1 MPLKETEEMILLPAG
16 IFRVGRGPLGDGNAE
31 NIGLRVGL
39 DEGRVVEDGL
49 GDGCGSGEGC
59 GSEEGCGAVVEEGM
73 GSEDGLGGSVSDL
86 RVEEGMGS
94 DDGLDEGAS
103 DGSGSD
109 DGLGGSVSDLR
120 VEEGMGSEDGLEE
133 GASEG
138 LDEGSGLTGHIITS
152 HAPAIPEAR
161 HILYMSWHAGK
172 VASQHFGVAVGHI
185 SISHADATGAD
196 ARHCL

>member
-16 IFRVGRGPLGDGNAE
+16 RFKVGRGPLGDGNAE

-49 GDGCGSGEGC
+49 GDGCGSEEGLDVGFMSYEGLGEGASVSDEGSGRVVDEGM
-59 GSEEGCGAVVEEGM
+59 GSEEGLGEGASDCFMSYEGLGEGASVSDEGCGAVVE
-73 GSEDGLGGSVSDL
+73 DGFIS
-86 RVEEGMGS
+86 
-94 DDGLDEGAS
+94 
-103 DGSGSD
+103 
-109 DGLGGSVSDLR
+109 
-120 VEEGMGSEDGLEE
+120 
-133 GASEG
+133 
-138 LDEGSGLTGHIITS
+138 DEGSGLTGHIIIS

-172 VASQHFGVAVGHI
+172 VESQHLGVAVGHI

-196 ARHCL
+196 AIHCL